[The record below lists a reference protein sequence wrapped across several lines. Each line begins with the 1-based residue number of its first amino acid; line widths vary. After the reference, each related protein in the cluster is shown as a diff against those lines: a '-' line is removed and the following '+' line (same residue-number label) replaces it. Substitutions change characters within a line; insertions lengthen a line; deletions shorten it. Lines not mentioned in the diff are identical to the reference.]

1 MDKIS
6 YKSLWEASYKWLTS
20 VKNDVY
26 LSYCKICKK
35 TFRNDGSKWSQVQVH
50 ARGNK
55 HLALDPEM
63 KDKSQRTLVMVVGNE
78 VELSKNDTVLKPED
92 QITKT
97 EILNTLHD
105 VHNNYSFRSTEDDS
119 KIYAALFPD
128 SERAKN
134 YQNGETKTKYFVQF
148 GIVPY
153 IKEMLIFLILIKPF
167 FFLFDETINSQV
179 QKQYDMYIR
188 YWSKCQKE
196 VVTAYCG
203 SLFIGH
209 CDSKQLVEHYYEF
222 EHNTKLN
229 SKYLLHLGMDGP
241 NVNKKFECELAT
253 ALNEHSN
260 TAFLKLK
267 SCSLHKVHTAYRKGI
282 KELKFDLDQFFYD
295 VHYFFKLS
303 SA

>member
-1 MDKIS
+1 MGKIS

-26 LSYCKICKK
+26 SSYCKICKK
-35 TFRNDGSKWSQVQVH
+35 TFRNDGSKWSQVQAH

-78 VELSKNDTVLKPED
+78 VEFSKNDTVLKPED

-134 YQNGETKTKYFVQF
+134 YQNWETKTKYFVQF
-148 GIVPY
+148 GIAPY
-153 IKEMLIFLILIKPF
+153 IKEMLIFLILIKPL
-167 FFLFDETINSQV
+167 FLFYLMRPLIH
-179 QKQYDMYIR
+179 R
-188 YWSKCQKE
+188 YKNNM
-196 VVTAYCG
+196 TG
-203 SLFIGH
+203 IFDI
-209 CDSKQLVEHYYEF
+209 
-222 EHNTKLN
+222 
-229 SKYLLHLGMDGP
+229 GP
-241 NVNKKFECELAT
+241 NARKKLLQPTVAHFSLDT
-253 ALNEHSN
+253 VIVSN
-260 TAFLKLK
+260 
-267 SCSLHKVHTAYRKGI
+267 
-282 KELKFDLDQFFYD
+282 
-295 VHYFFKLS
+295 
-303 SA
+303 